1 LRDGRAHASPNAGY
15 PEAAFAGALALW
27 MGGPNHYHGR
37 LVENPLSAADWAD
50 ARPVHI
56 RQACRLMLATTVLVF
71 MVAVTTVLLLPM
83 PL

>member
-1 LRDGRAHASPNAGY
+1 MPAPMPGY

-37 LVENPLSAADWAD
+37 LVEKPVIGSGFAD
-50 ARPVHI
+50 ARPAHI
-56 RQACRLMLATTVLVF
+56 RQACRLMQATTVLVF
-71 MVAVTTVLLLPM
+71 LAAVTTVLLIPA